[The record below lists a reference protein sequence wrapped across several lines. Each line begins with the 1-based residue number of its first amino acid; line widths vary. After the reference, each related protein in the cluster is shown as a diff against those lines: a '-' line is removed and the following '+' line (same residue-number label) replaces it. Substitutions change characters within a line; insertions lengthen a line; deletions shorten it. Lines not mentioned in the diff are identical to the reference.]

1 MLLLINVTKPFV
13 LAITVTSE
21 EYIDS
26 SCFVLN
32 LRHVMPNTV
41 VCVSSPA
48 RGFSD
53 VFVSQGSGFRK
64 GGRRK
69 EEGGRRERGRERERE
84 REKEKEKETEKEERN
99 EKEKERERERGAG
112 REGG

>member
-1 MLLLINVTKPFV
+1 LLLINVTKPFV

-21 EYIDS
+21 EYIHS

-41 VCVSSPA
+41 VCISSPA

-64 GGRRK
+64 GGRR
-69 EEGGRRERGRERERE
+69 ERERE
-84 REKEKEKETEKEERN
+84 S
-99 EKEKERERERGAG
+99 EREGECPFESWPIVFLSFAG
-112 REGG
+112 PLYFAKTYTHMMRQH